1 MVDLKRKL
9 KTNYVIGV
17 DEVGRGSLAGP
28 VTVAAVAI
36 PKKFS
41 FPKFKNLKLKDS
53 KKLTPL
59 QREKW
64 FDWVKENKIPY
75 AVSSV
80 SPKIIDKINISNAAN
95 LAATKAFQ
103 QLIAKSKLQRVKIYL
118 DGGLFL
124 NKLQTTNYKLQ
135 TKTIIRGDE
144 KINTIKLASIVAK
157 VIRDKKMKQ
166 FHKKYPQ
173 YGFLQNKGYG
183 TKKHLNAIKKYGFC
197 SIHRKSFLKPFIVKP
212 VE

>member
-17 DEVGRGSLAGP
+17 DEVGRGSFAGP

-64 FDWVKENKIPY
+64 FDWVKKNKIPY

-135 TKTIIRGDE
+135 TIVRGDE
-144 KINTIKLASIVAK
+144 KINAIKLASIVAK